1 MSSMASPRPAVV
13 GALVWL
19 ALATAVG
26 ATGVMG
32 ALRAGPQLV
41 ALTLSIAAVL
51 ISSRVAVIRRSVDA
65 IPMRTLVGI
74 HATRFI
80 GIAFLILGARGLLS
94 PLFAERAGW
103 GDTVTAAIAVV
114 LLIGGIA
121 NAGAVGRRVLLV
133 WNAFGLL
140 DLIVAVGTAA
150 LVIGR
155 GDLPG
160 MAPLLTLPLV
170 LVPIFA
176 VPVLMATHVAIFRR
190 LRASSS

>member
-1 MSSMASPRPAVV
+1 MSTMASPRPAVV

-26 ATGVMG
+26 ATGAIG

-41 ALTLSIAAVL
+41 ALTLTVVAVFV
-51 ISSRVAVIRRSVDA
+51 SSRVAVVRRSVDA
-65 IPMRTLVGI
+65 VPMRALVGI
-74 HATRFI
+74 HAARFI
-80 GIAFLILGARGLLS
+80 GIAFLILGARGQLS

-114 LLIGGIA
+114 LALVGIA
-121 NAGAVGRRVLLV
+121 NRGAVGRRVLLA
-133 WNAFGLL
+133 WNAFGTL
-140 DLIVAVGTAA
+140 DLMVAVGTAA

-155 GDLPG
+155 GDVPG
-160 MAPLLTLPLV
+160 MEPLLTLPLV

-176 VPVLMATHVAIFRR
+176 VPLLFATHVAIFRR
-190 LRASSS
+190 LLATRS